1 MPNRSALKQLLIHFH
16 SIFSALDNN
25 QQVDTVMLDIKK
37 AFDSVSHQQ
46 LLLKL
51 WEAGVTGSLWL
62 LFRSYLSDR
71 YQCVKID
78 SHISNWLPVCSG
90 VPQGSILGPLLF
102 VLYINDLPSYL
113 QSTNALLFADDTMV
127 SKVITFSDCSAL
139 QKDLIYLSEWCI
151 SSKLSFNANKCSLI
165 RFSTNSTPFEIDYLL
180 CGSQLKVA
188 NSCRDLGI
196 IVSDNLSWS
205 DHYKFISSK
214 AYSQLSLVKR
224 CFINAS
230 TSFKKLLY
238 ISLVRSKITY
248 CSQLW
253 RPMLIKDILCIERI
267 QQNIKI
273 NDYNKSTYK
282 KRLISL
288 NLLPLMYLYELNDV
302 LFY

>member
-1 MPNRSALKQLLIHFH
+1 M
-16 SIFSALDNN
+16 
-25 QQVDTVMLDIKK
+25 
-37 AFDSVSHQQ
+37 
-46 LLLKL
+46 
-51 WEAGVTGSLWL
+51 
-62 LFRSYLSDR
+62 
-71 YQCVKID
+71 
-78 SHISNWLPVCSG
+78 
-90 VPQGSILGPLLF
+90 
-102 VLYINDLPSYL
+102 
-113 QSTNALLFADDTMV
+113 QSTNALLFADDTKV
-127 SKVITFSDCSAL
+127 SKVITSFSDCSAL

-196 IVSDNLSWS
+196 IVSDDLSWS

-224 CFINAS
+224 CFKNAS
-230 TSFKKLLY
+230 TSVKKLLY

-267 QQNIKI
+267 QRRATKYIL

-282 KRLISL
+282 ERLISL

-302 LFY
+302 LFFIKCLKFPDPCFNILKYVSFSTSNTRCGSKNKLVFSVCHSNRFRQIVNRIARLWNTLPLLI